1 MLIIKEDPR
10 IDNGKHFSG
19 GLIWGSFKRKLSDR
33 WLVQSSFV
41 RRLSHGCFVWFIYK
55 KALAWMFCVVHLKG
69 SSHMDVC
76 VMFV

>member
-1 MLIIKEDPR
+1 MDVLC
-10 IDNGKHFSG
+10 
-19 GLIWGSFKRKLSDR
+19 GSFI
-33 WLVQSSFV
+33 
-41 RRLSHGCFVWFIYK
+41 RRLSHGCFVWFICK